1 LIQALKTPGKL
12 KGAALDVFA
21 TEPLP
26 ADSELWD
33 LPNVL
38 ISPHNM
44 DQTATFMHEA
54 TEFFLKENLP
64 RFLCGEDLLNPVDP
78 NLGY

>member
-1 LIQALKTPGKL
+1 MIQALQTGKL
-12 KGAALDVFA
+12 RGAALDVFEN
-21 TEPLP
+21 EPLP
-26 ADSELWD
+26 SDSPLWTMD
-33 LPNVL
+33 NVL

-64 RFLCGEDLLNPVDP
+64 RFLCGEELLNPVDP